1 MEESRYPLYSSYL
14 SAAALAV
21 VACVLRTLALFLS
34 FDSDPGYFRSGALL
48 PILYYALAAVSIL
61 WFFSFPLRVRK
72 GTPVPEFPAPEAPL
86 LCGRAVCAAAF
97 AATAVLLI
105 LTAKSQ
111 AAPTIVPFLSGLFLL
126 AGCAYFLLPLFG
138 KTDGAAPLLC
148 GYAVIFG
155 AVLLLC
161 TTYFDRFTPMNAPHK
176 VGGHLALLSLMLAAL
191 MELRAKIGR
200 RAPRIGAV
208 LHMTAFFLC
217 FTVGL
222 SGLIAFAGGV
232 YDDLTYLLADLLL
245 FAFSLYLAAKNAG
258 VFFPAPAARA
268 AGPTAQTAEPT
279 EEPTAEPAPK
289 DPE

>member
-1 MEESRYPLYSSYL
+1 MEQSRYPLCVSFL

-21 VACVLRTLALFLS
+21 VACILRTLSLFLA

-61 WFFSFPLRVRK
+61 WFFSFLFRVGK
-72 GTPVPEFPAPEAPL
+72 SGPVPEFPAPEAPL
-86 LCGRAVCAAAF
+86 LCGRAVCAATF

-105 LTAKSQ
+105 LTASSQ
-111 AAPTIVPFLSGLFLL
+111 AAPTVVPFLSGLFLL
-126 AGCAYFLLPLFG
+126 AGCAYFLLPIFG

-200 RAPRIGAV
+200 RTPRIAAV

-232 YDDLTYLLADLLL
+232 YNDLTYLLADLLL

-258 VFFPAPAARA
+258 VFFPAP
-268 AGPTAQTAEPT
+268 TVQTAEPT
-279 EEPTAEPAPK
+279 TGPAPK

>member
-1 MEESRYPLYSSYL
+1 MEQSRYPLYISFL
-14 SAAALAV
+14 SAAVLAV
-21 VACVLRTLALFLS
+21 VACILRTLSLFLA

-61 WFFSFPLRVRK
+61 WFFSFLFRVRK
-72 GTPVPEFPAPEAPL
+72 NTPVPEYPAPEAPL

-111 AAPTIVPFLSGLFLL
+111 AAPTVIPFLSGLFLL
-126 AGCAYFLLPLFG
+126 AGCAYFLLPIFG
-138 KTDGAAPLLC
+138 KADGTAPLLC

-161 TTYFDRFTPMNAPHK
+161 TTYFDRYTPMNAPHK
-176 VGGHLALLSLMLAAL
+176 VGGHLALLSLMLAML
-191 MELRAKIGR
+191 MELRTKIGR
-200 RAPRIGAV
+200 RAPRIAAV

-232 YDDLTYLLADLLL
+232 YDDLTYLLADFLL
-245 FAFSLYLAAKNAG
+245 FAFALYLAAKNAG
-258 VFFPAPAARA
+258 VFFPAP
-268 AGPTAQTAEPT
+268 TAQTAEPT
-279 EEPTAEPAPK
+279 TGPAPK